1 MVRLHPRSP
10 SQHACFAFSLGQ
22 GSNLCQPVGV
32 LWGAVCDV
40 KSQMQD
46 AASADLLTIRGG
58 GILTSGCGD
67 SNMYLWDISCA
78 SDQPMALLKGHTDIS
93 QPSSKVGLQ
102 GAGTR
107 QRACEMLQHRMC
119 WQC

>member
-1 MVRLHPRSP
+1 MP
-10 SQHACFAFSLGQ
+10 AC
-22 GSNLCQPVGV
+22 GSI

-46 AASADLLTIRGG
+46 AASADLFTIRGG

-67 SNMYLWDISCA
+67 SNVYLWDISCA
-78 SDQPMALLKGHTDIS
+78 SDQPMALLKGHTDIVES
-93 QPSSKVGLQ
+93 RSPSPEVGLPV

-107 QRACEMLQHRMC
+107 RACEMLQRASV
-119 WQC
+119 WQCRRDIKQMSK